1 MVSFKKKTKKPWLC
15 ISQWS
20 ENGEVVAWEEASPTA
35 CDSGVRF
42 WEEERRR
49 PCPRALSQEPLLVPA
64 AE

>member
-1 MVSFKKKTKKPWLC
+1 MVSFKKRTKKPGLC
-15 ISQWS
+15 IYRWS

-35 CDSGVRF
+35 YDSSVRF

-49 PCPRALSQEPLLVPA
+49 PCPWVLSQEPLLVPA